1 MFSSLVEK
9 FVLTNVVGIVE
20 DWSFLGQSIPS
31 SKSIHW
37 DIIIKYSKKKLYGS
51 IKTRSKLI
59 VVVFAFPNQFSS
71 RSPISQT
78 IQKSK
83 LSELIK

>member
-31 SKSIHW
+31 WKSIHL
-37 DIIIKYSKKKLYGS
+37 DTITKYSIKKLDGS
-51 IKTRSKLI
+51 IKTKTKHI
-59 VVVFAFPNQFSS
+59 VVVFAFLTNFQVTALFPKQ
-71 RSPISQT
+71 
-78 IQKSK
+78 SK
-83 LSELIK
+83 RANFQS